1 MSFLLNG
8 VDISSNFYKKSI
20 HTNTIQDI
28 SNTGFLIEN
37 DDIRNIFVP
46 LKTNSKIPVSQ
57 MLTTTNFK
65 NKNNVDI
72 STLFELNLITFT
84 GTIDTD
90 YKIWSPANHDGFLI
104 QILTTNATMTFNYN
118 VSCNFAMIGGG
129 GGGGGNHQSNAGG
142 GGGAGE
148 LVTGTM
154 EILKGKTVTFT
165 IGQGGTR
172 GTWTGDNVT
181 GTYGSGNGTNTS
193 HHGNSGTPTVI
204 TCNGF
209 SIDASGGGG
218 GGGGKGSSESSTSG
232 CTGGTGSYSNATPS
246 LGTLTVR
253 TLTNNSVFKSLSRYP
268 ISGNGVGAR
277 GQNNN
282 NDDGAGGGGGGVEG
296 NGSIGNNQTSGGSGR
311 TIQFGSTN
319 FTIFT
324 IGGGGG
330 GGTAKNVSS
339 GGGGGSGGGGNG
351 GYYDSNLST
360 ATASAK
366 GDNAANNTGGGGG
379 GAYNGSINIGGNGGS
394 GTVII
399 YIVSSNIS

>member
-20 HTNTIQDI
+20 HTNSIQDI

-84 GTIDTD
+84 GAINTD

-129 GGGGGNHQSNAGG
+129 GGGGGNHQNNAGG

-154 EILKGKTVTFT
+154 VILKNNTVKFT

-172 GTWTGDNVT
+172 GTWTADNVN
-181 GTYGSGNGTNTS
+181 GTYGSGNGLNTS

-232 CTGGTGSYSNATPS
+232 CTGGTGSYSAGEPS
-246 LGTLTVR
+246 PGTLTVR

-268 ISGNGVGAR
+268 ISGNGLGAK
-277 GQNNN
+277 GQDNN

-296 NGSIGNNQTSGGSGR
+296 NGSIGNDTPSGGSGK
-311 TIQFGSTN
+311 TIRYGSTD
-319 FTIFT
+319 FD

-330 GGTAKNVSS
+330 GGTGTNNTS
-339 GGGGGSGGGGNG
+339 GGGGGFGGGGRG
-351 GYYDSNLST
+351 GF
-360 ATASAK
+360 K
-366 GDNAANNTGGGGG
+366 GTTITTTGKDGSVNTGGGGG
-379 GAYNGSINIGGNGGS
+379 GAYNGTINNGGNGGS

-399 YIVSSNIS
+399 YIVSSDIS